1 MARAARLFGKQL
13 MVGNM
18 GGSTL
23 AMAPGFVLA
32 QLCDLVDLDGPYGLA
47 DDPLAAHIYRDG
59 MIDVPE
65 TIWGFATQ
73 AS

>member
-1 MARAARLFGKQL
+1 MTRAARLLGKKL

-47 DDPLAAHIYRDG
+47 DDPLAEQIYADG
-59 MIDVPE
+59 KIFVPE
-65 TIWGFATQ
+65 NIWG
-73 AS
+73 